1 MATGWLRDGGTWYYL
16 HGSGAMATGWVQTG
30 GTWYYLH
37 GSGAMATNQ
46 WVEDRYW
53 VTGSGAWT
61 NTR

>member
-1 MATGWLRDGGTWYYL
+1 MTDVNTYLDPARD
-16 HGSGAMATGWVQTG
+16 GAMATGWVQTG